1 MRILRQEKLMRPRCA
16 PPLRRLHAGLDWI
29 GQGLPHLG
37 LRLLLGGAGKLSL
50 DHLCARRAWSR

>member
-1 MRILRQEKLMRPRCA
+1 MRPRCA

-29 GQGLPHLG
+29 GQGLPQLG